1 MTFVGYKPSI
11 KTYLFMTDDNKLV
24 QSVQCKFDEFYFP
37 RGKLAV
43 TQDRLYNNDL
53 YSPPSNDS
61 TDEGSS
67 GSKSQEPPSFQNI
80 SNNTPPEAPVERQRH
95 DTPPSEAVSDDREP
109 RFFPRSSSPIR
120 SPPPVDSRPLT
131 PEKKEESSSSPKIR
145 SPSNVPLSGLQSGSR
160 SQSPQIKTEDLE
172 DSYIPG
178 SDRPVRLPTPGPS
191 RPPPTRPYDHSTDPE
206 NTFLPTDPG
215 MSQPDSRNVSR
226 YRNPVKYIPSYDA
239 HDTREPSQRDQPF
252 NPQISAEGFDIINN
266 NPIRRTTRAHKPRIL
281 DQNLYG
287 PKTPAQ
293 IEADIQKGKDEQV
306 VNRSY

>member
-67 GSKSQEPPSFQNI
+67 GSKSQEPPSFQNNI

-131 PEKKEESSSSPKIR
+131 PEKTEEPSSSSNIR
-145 SPSNVPLSGLQSGSR
+145 SSSNIPFSGSQSGSR
-160 SQSPQIKTEDLE
+160 SKSPQIKTEDLE

-178 SDRPVRLPTPGPS
+178 SDRPETL
-191 RPPPTRPYDHSTDPE
+191 
-206 NTFLPTDPG
+206 
-215 MSQPDSRNVSR
+215 
-226 YRNPVKYIPSYDA
+226 
-239 HDTREPSQRDQPF
+239 
-252 NPQISAEGFDIINN
+252 
-266 NPIRRTTRAHKPRIL
+266 
-281 DQNLYG
+281 
-287 PKTPAQ
+287 
-293 IEADIQKGKDEQV
+293 
-306 VNRSY
+306 